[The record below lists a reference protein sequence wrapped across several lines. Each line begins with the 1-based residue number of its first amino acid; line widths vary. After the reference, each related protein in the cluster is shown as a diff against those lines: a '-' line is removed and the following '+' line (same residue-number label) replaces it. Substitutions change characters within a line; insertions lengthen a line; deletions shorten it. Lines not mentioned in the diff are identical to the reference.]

1 MRNWVLDILV
11 TRRKGTDL
19 PFVAIHLASG
29 RVAGATRYLN
39 IMPKDRGLE
48 IGGTWYGPEF
58 QRTPVNTEC
67 KYLLLRHAFET
78 LGCIRVQ
85 LKTDLRNER
94 SQKAIERIGAV
105 KEGVLR
111 NHMILPDGGQGDGE
125 GAVAVGCMDYQV
137 GGGAARRGRQQD
149 NADGIDRREGEGA
162 GNGESECW
170 EQDQLTEQSDR
181 HLFGLGEHA
190 FEVGQGQSHAQCHHD
205 DDDGEGKHYVRK
217 YALLHVGLLWVEL
230 GNEGCISITV

>member
-1 MRNWVLDILV
+1 MEVKPVELTGKHVRLEPMTEEHTAALAEIGVGQPFWHFMLYGDMNSVADMRKWVRDILS
-11 TRRKGTDL
+11 RAEKGTDL
-19 PFVAIHLASG
+19 PFIVTHLASG

-48 IGGTWYGPEF
+48 IGGTWYGTEF

-67 KYLLLRHAFET
+67 KYLLLEHAFET

-111 NHMILPDGGQGDGE
+111 NHMILPDGYYRHSVFYSILD
-125 GAVAVGCMDYQV
+125 
-137 GGGAARRGRQQD
+137 
-149 NADGIDRREGEGA
+149 
-162 GNGESECW
+162 
-170 EQDQLTEQSDR
+170 TEWPDAKKRLEEMLSR
-181 HLFGLGEHA
+181 
-190 FEVGQGQSHAQCHHD
+190 
-205 DDDGEGKHYVRK
+205 
-217 YALLHVGLLWVEL
+217 
-230 GNEGCISITV
+230 

>member
-1 MRNWVLDILV
+1 MEVKPVVLTGKYVRLEPLAEEHTSALAEIGVGQPFWHFMLYGDMTSADDMRNWVLDILS
-11 TRRKGTDL
+11 RGENGTDL
-19 PFVAIHLASG
+19 PFVAIHLDSG

-39 IMPKDRGLE
+39 IATKDRGLE
-48 IGGTWYGPEF
+48 IGGTWYGQEF

-111 NHMILPDGGQGDGE
+111 NHMILPDGHYRHSVFYSILD
-125 GAVAVGCMDYQV
+125 
-137 GGGAARRGRQQD
+137 
-149 NADGIDRREGEGA
+149 
-162 GNGESECW
+162 
-170 EQDQLTEQSDR
+170 TEWPDVKLR
-181 HLFGLGEHA
+181 LE
-190 FEVGQGQSHAQCHHD
+190 EMI
-205 DDDGEGKHYVRK
+205 R
-217 YALLHVGLLWVEL
+217 
-230 GNEGCISITV
+230 

>member
-1 MRNWVLDILV
+1 VEIKPVVLTGKYVRLEPMTEEHVPGLAEIGVGQTFWDFMLYGNINTVDDMRNWVMDILAR
-11 TRRKGTDL
+11 TEKGTDL

-67 KYLLLRHAFET
+67 KYVLLQHAFET

-105 KEGVLR
+105 KEGILR
-111 NHMILPDGGQGDGE
+111 NHMILPDGRYRDS
-125 GAVAVGCMDYQV
+125 VYYSILD
-137 GGGAARRGRQQD
+137 
-149 NADGIDRREGEGA
+149 
-162 GNGESECW
+162 
-170 EQDQLTEQSDR
+170 TEW
-181 HLFGLGEHA
+181 L
-190 FEVGQGQSHAQCHHD
+190 EVKKRLEEMMNH
-205 DDDGEGKHYVRK
+205 
-217 YALLHVGLLWVEL
+217 
-230 GNEGCISITV
+230 

>member
-1 MRNWVLDILV
+1 MEVKPVVLQGKYVRLEPMSKTHIPGLAEIGVGQNFWDFMLYGNMNSVDDMRNWVVDILS
-11 TRRKGTDL
+11 RAGKGTDL
-19 PFVAIHLASG
+19 PFAVIHLTSG

-48 IGGTWYGPEF
+48 IGGTWYGAEF

-85 LKTDLRNER
+85 LKTDSRNER

-111 NHMILPDGGQGDGE
+111 NHMILPDGRYRHSVFYSIIDTEWSGVKKRLE
-125 GAVAVGCMDYQV
+125 GMLE
-137 GGGAARRGRQQD
+137 R
-149 NADGIDRREGEGA
+149 
-162 GNGESECW
+162 
-170 EQDQLTEQSDR
+170 
-181 HLFGLGEHA
+181 
-190 FEVGQGQSHAQCHHD
+190 
-205 DDDGEGKHYVRK
+205 
-217 YALLHVGLLWVEL
+217 
-230 GNEGCISITV
+230 

>member
-1 MRNWVLDILV
+1 MEVKPVVLQGKYVRLEPMSKTHIPGLAEIGVGQNFWDFMLYGNMNSVDDMRNWVVDILS
-11 TRRKGTDL
+11 RAGKGTDL
-19 PFVAIHLASG
+19 PFAVIHLTSG

-48 IGGTWYGPEF
+48 IGGTWYGAEF

-85 LKTDLRNER
+85 LKTDSRNER

-111 NHMILPDGGQGDGE
+111 NHMILPDGRYRHSVFYSILDTEWPGVRNRLE
-125 GAVAVGCMDYQV
+125 EML
-137 GGGAARRGRQQD
+137 AR
-149 NADGIDRREGEGA
+149 
-162 GNGESECW
+162 
-170 EQDQLTEQSDR
+170 
-181 HLFGLGEHA
+181 
-190 FEVGQGQSHAQCHHD
+190 
-205 DDDGEGKHYVRK
+205 
-217 YALLHVGLLWVEL
+217 
-230 GNEGCISITV
+230 